1 MEYHK
6 LDSLRV
12 TCLILG
18 VIIFAKDANCL
29 DCYQCSSSED
39 AFCPEQFHAGYHQ
52 GREASFEAES
62 CSHVFEARYCVKT
75 TGMFEGELGTKRFC
89 SARDWGNYCEWVQR
103 PGDEREYRAC
113 VYTCGLNGCNGATTL
128 ALSSVLLMLLVPSM
142 YLCRATL
149 MS

>member
-1 MEYHK
+1 MEYRK
-6 LDSLRV
+6 LNSLKV

-18 VIIFAKDANCL
+18 VIIFAKDAAAIE
-29 DCYQCSSSED
+29 CYQCNSTHERTC
-39 AFCPEQFHAGYHQ
+39 A
-52 GREASFEAES
+52 EALPQHHSLYSFPCNHLQEP
-62 CSHVFEARYCVKT
+62 RYCVKM

-113 VYTCGLNGCNGATTL
+113 VYTCGRNGCNGATTL
-128 ALSSVLLMLLVPSM
+128 ALSSVLLMLLVPSI
-142 YLCRATL
+142 YLFRATL